1 MVTPDALRLKRSLQL
16 AGLVAASALAVLGS
30 VRISAGIQ
38 GSGLRSLSVVG
49 TVTSVG
55 DGITVDDDTYST
67 SDATFQIDG
76 KPGKKA
82 QLHPGDVVSLSAQT
96 SADGSQASASAVTFN
111 GSVEGPVSGL
121 DTQSGSFFV
130 LQQTVHVN
138 SDTIFGAG
146 ISPSSLAGLQ
156 NGALVQV
163 SGFANSAGE
172 LVASRIDQG
181 RSGFAQVVG
190 AVQALDAT
198 RGTFRINS
206 LTVDYSGAV
215 VDGALTEGGAVA
227 ARGTTL
233 GADGTLLATQVE
245 VLPVVRGAPNA
256 DGRIEGLITSFASSA
271 YFEINGQPVAV
282 DANTKLK
289 LKQALGLDVHVKA
302 TGTFD
307 VNGVLVASKLHSY
320 K

>member
-1 MVTPDALRLKRSLQL
+1 MVSDVLRFRRSLQL
-16 AGLVAASALAVLGS
+16 AGLVAATALAVLGS

-55 DGITVDDDTYST
+55 DDDITVDDDTYST
-67 SDATFQIDG
+67 SGTTFRINGDS
-76 KPGKKA
+76 GKKS
-82 QLHPGDVVSLSAQT
+82 QLQPGDVVSLRGT
-96 SADGSQASASAVTFN
+96 ISADGSQASASEVIFEGA
-111 GSVEGPVSGL
+111 VEGPVSGL
-121 DTQSGSFFV
+121 DTQSGTFFV
-130 LQQTVHVN
+130 LQQTVHVS

-146 ISPSSLAGLQ
+146 ISPSSLVGLQ

-181 RSGFAQVVG
+181 GSGFAQVVG
-190 AVQALDAT
+190 AVRALDTT
-198 RGTFRINS
+198 RLSFRINS
-206 LTVDYSGAV
+206 LNVDYSGAV
-215 VDGALTEGGAVA
+215 VDGILAEGSAVA
-227 ARGTTL
+227 ARGSTL
-233 GADGTLLATQVE
+233 AADGALLATQVE
-245 VLPVVRGAPNA
+245 VLPVVRGAPNTE
-256 DGRIEGLITSFASSA
+256 GRIEGLVSS

-282 DANTKLK
+282 DGNTKLK

-307 VNGVLVASKLHSY
+307 VNGVLVAGKLQSY